1 MPCYYSSDYYGGGG
15 SGSSTTSTAIW
26 PTWVVQATASYTAST
41 VSTATIWNEWN
52 SCYAQSTNQS
62 AQIYGQLNHQQ
73 LGQQVAQN
81 RSAAQ
86 VEELRRQMA
95 RQQEQNEI
103 AFATLRKQR
112 ESAEARARELLERC
126 LSLEEKA
133 RLRQHGHI
141 VVCGA
146 KNRYRI
152 RQGRVGN
159 VDVVGKN
166 GIITGR
172 LCAHPSAPTPD
183 FDTMLAQKLMIE
195 TDEAAFLR
203 IANPHAFNRDQVL
216 EAIQ

>member
-1 MPCYYSSDYYGGGG
+1 MPFFYGTGTGG
-15 SGSSTTSTAIW
+15 STTSTAIW
-26 PTWVVQATASYTAST
+26 PTWVVQATASYTATS

-52 SCYAQSTNQS
+52 SCYAQSTAQS
-62 AQIYGQLNHQQ
+62 AQIYSQMSHQQ

-81 RSAAQ
+81 RSAAEIDQLRAQ
-86 VEELRRQMA
+86 VA
-95 RQQEQNEI
+95 RQQQMNEA
-103 AFATLRKQR
+103 AFATLKAQR

-172 LCAHPSAPTPD
+172 LCAHPVASTPD